1 MRHWGVS
8 ATPTPP
14 APDAVPLQQWAR
26 LTQFVTAGEV
36 LVVTGAGLST
46 DSGLPSYRDVEGNRL
61 AQPMTVSELMATPEA
76 RQRYWAR
83 SYVGW
88 PRFAAAQPN
97 DGHRAVAEL
106 EAAGVLSGIIT
117 QNVDGLHQGAGAR
130 EVVELHGSLARVV
143 CMTCSSVHRRD
154 DVDDW
159 LQLANPS
166 FDRQIGG
173 AVRPDGDVALPEA
186 VVQDF
191 IPASCPACDSQLLK
205 PDVVMFG
212 ESVPKPLVEHCFGLV
227 EAARCVLVLGSSL
240 AVMSG
245 YRFVRRAVRSGVPV
259 VILNHGWTRGDG
271 DTDLKVDAPLT
282 STLQALSRACASAGE
297 LSA

>member
-1 MRHWGVS
+1 MS
-8 ATPTPP
+8 DTPTPP
-14 APDAVPLQQWAR
+14 APDAVPMQQWSR
-26 LTQFVTAGEV
+26 LTEFITAGEV
-36 LVVTGAGLST
+36 LVVSGAGLST

-61 AQPMTVSELMATPEA
+61 AQPMTVSELMSTPEA

-97 DGHRAVAEL
+97 DGHRAVREL

-117 QNVDGLHQGAGAR
+117 QNVDGLHQGAGSR
-130 EVVELHGSLARVV
+130 DVVELHGSLAKVV
-143 CMTCSSVHRRD
+143 CMTCNSIHRRD
-154 DVDDW
+154 HVDD
-159 LQLANPS
+159 LLEAANPH

-173 AVRPDGDVALPEA
+173 VVRPDGDVALPESA
-186 VVQDF
+186 VRNFV
-191 IPASCPACDSQLLK
+191 PASCPICGSQLLK

-212 ESVPKPLVEHCFGLV
+212 ESVPKPVVEHCFALV
-227 EAARCVLVLGSSL
+227 EAARCLLVLGSSL

-245 YRFVRRAVRSGVPV
+245 YRFVRRAARTGVPV

-282 STLQALSRACASAGE
+282 STLKALSDACGRTGK

>member
-1 MRHWGVS
+1 M
-8 ATPTPP
+8 P
-14 APDAVPLQQWAR
+14 QWSR
-26 LTQFVTAGEV
+26 LVEFVAAGEV
-36 LVVTGAGLST
+36 LALTGAGLST
-46 DSGLPSYRDVEGNRL
+46 DSGLPSYRDVEGRRL

-76 RQRYWAR
+76 QQRYWAR

-88 PRFAAAQPN
+88 PRFAAARPN
-97 DGHRAVAEL
+97 DGHRAVAQL

-130 EVVELHGSLARVV
+130 DVTELHGSLSRVI
-143 CMTCSSVHRRD
+143 CMACRSLHRRD
-154 DVDDW
+154 HVDEW
-159 LQLANPS
+159 LQAANPG

-186 VVQDF
+186 VVRGF
-191 IPASCPACDSQLLK
+191 VPASCPACGSQLLK

-212 ESVPKPLVEHCFGLV
+212 ESVPKPLVEQCFAQV
-227 EAARCVLVLGSSL
+227 EQARCLLVLGSSL

-245 YRFVRRAVRSGVPV
+245 YRFVRRAVRTGVAV
-259 VILNHGWTRGDG
+259 VILNHGWTRGD
-271 DTDLKVDAPLT
+271 DDVDLKVDAPLS
-282 STLQALSRACASAGE
+282 STLHALSQAYGRPGR

>member
-1 MRHWGVS
+1 M
-8 ATPTPP
+8 
-14 APDAVPLQQWAR
+14 QQWSR
-26 LTQFVTAGEV
+26 LTEFVTAGEV
-36 LVVTGAGLST
+36 VVVTGAGLST
-46 DSGLPSYRDVEGNRL
+46 DSGLPSYRDVEGKRL

-88 PRFAAAQPN
+88 LRFAAAQPN

-130 EVVELHGSLARVV
+130 DVLELHGSLARVV
-143 CMTCSSVHRRD
+143 CMTCDSVHRRD
-154 DVDDW
+154 HVDDW
-159 LQLANPS
+159 LQAANPG
-166 FDRQIGG
+166 FDRHIGG
-173 AVRPDGDVALPEA
+173 AVRPDGDVSLPEA
-186 VVQDF
+186 VVRDF
-191 IPASCPACDSQLLK
+191 VPASCPLCGSQLLK

-212 ESVPKPLVEHCFGLV
+212 ESVPKPLVDHCFGLV
-227 EAARCVLVLGSSL
+227 ESARCLLVLGSSL

-245 YRFVRRAVRSGVPV
+245 YRFVRRAVRTGVPV

-282 STLQALSRACASAGE
+282 STLQALSRACGSAGR